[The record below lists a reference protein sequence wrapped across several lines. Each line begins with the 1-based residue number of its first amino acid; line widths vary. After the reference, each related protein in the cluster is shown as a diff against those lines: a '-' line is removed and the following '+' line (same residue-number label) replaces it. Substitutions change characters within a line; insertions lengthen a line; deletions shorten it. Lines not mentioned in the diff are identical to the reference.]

1 MSFKAQVIIDNKI
14 INVLW
19 FTFEFNRYADA
30 SGKPTSAGIFRGLT
44 LAIETRKTINFAEW
58 AFSSTE
64 RKNIELHIF
73 PIILGGRTR
82 VIKLYDCYLLN
93 WDNIFSAT
101 NRQPMHEILH
111 ISAGGFKDTNSYAE
125 YSAPWRKSFDHDDVK
140 PTVLEDDE
148 KEFTHCYI
156 TDTDGNELEEYETGD
171 TIVLNIETQNR
182 IGDNVKISL
191 DDKTHDFKYNGSI
204 LKNDTLNYIIGN
216 DVEKVQLEVINQSQ
230 QA

>member
-19 FTFEFNRYADA
+19 YTFEFNRYADA

-44 LAIETRKTINFAEW
+44 IAIETRKTINFAEW

-93 WDNIFSAT
+93 WDNIFSST

-111 ISAGGFKDTNSYAE
+111 ISAGGFKDTNSYVE

-140 PTVLEDDE
+140 PTVLEDDDE
-148 KEFTHCYI
+148 GIVKEFYFE
-156 TDTDGNELEEYETGD
+156 DA
-171 TIVLNIETQNR
+171 NR
-182 IGDNVKISL
+182 NKISKIRKNKEVYL
-191 DDKTHDFKYNGSI
+191 VIKTDNMEGKSIDIDLSDDEYNFEYQGKILPDDQLLNFAITSSTMRISLKTIKQ
-204 LKNDTLNYIIGN
+204 
-216 DVEKVQLEVINQSQ
+216 E
-230 QA
+230 